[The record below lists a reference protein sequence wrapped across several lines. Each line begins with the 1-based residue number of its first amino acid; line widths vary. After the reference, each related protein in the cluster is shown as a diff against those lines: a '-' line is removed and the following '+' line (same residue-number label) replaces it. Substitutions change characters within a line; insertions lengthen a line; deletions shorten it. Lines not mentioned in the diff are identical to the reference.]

1 MPPIMSGLEH
11 RNVLVTGGSGGIGP
25 YIARALARE
34 GATVAL
40 TARSQSQLSEVA
52 VSLKDSRGQPLAISA
67 DLRVAEDRERLIETV
82 TRHHGRIDILV
93 NNAGLEFEGAFA
105 AQSPED
111 IASTIDVNLVAP
123 IALTRRVL
131 PSMLANGLGHIVNI
145 ASLGGKR
152 GVPYDAVYCAT
163 KAGLIEWSHALRLE
177 TADHGVG
184 VSVIC
189 PGYVTGAG
197 MFARFGMRP
206 PLSIGSCTPEQVANA
221 VVHAIQRN
229 RGEIIVNTMPLR
241 PLLALGALSPSLMD
255 WLLTRIGIVS
265 FQRRKVT
272 HSDHHSS

>member
-1 MPPIMSGLEH
+1 MPVNG
-11 RNVLVTGGSGGIGP
+11 
-25 YIARALARE
+25 Y
-34 GATVAL
+34 
-40 TARSQSQLSEVA
+40 
-52 VSLKDSRGQPLAISA
+52 
-67 DLRVAEDRERLIETV
+67 
-82 TRHHGRIDILV
+82 V
-93 NNAGLEFEGAFA
+93 NNAGVEFEGAFA
-105 AQSPED
+105 SQSQDD
-111 IASTIDVNLVAP
+111 IASAIEVNLVAP

-131 PSMLANGLGHIVNI
+131 PSMLASRLVHIVNI

-197 MFARFGMRP
+197 MFARIGMKP
-206 PLSIGSCTPEQVANA
+206 PLSMGSCTPEQVANA

-229 RGEIIVNTMPLR
+229 RGEIIVNATPVR
-241 PLLALGALSPSLMD
+241 PLLVLGALSPGLMD
-255 WLLTRIGIVS
+255 WLLIRMGIVG

-272 HSDHHSS
+272 HSDHGP

>member
-1 MPPIMSGLEH
+1 MKHIEH
-11 RNVLVTGGSGGIGP
+11 RNVLITGGSRGIGP
-25 YIARALARE
+25 YIARALAAE
-34 GATVAL
+34 GAKVVL
-40 TARSQSQLSEVA
+40 TARSQTQLAEVA
-52 VSLKDSRGQPLAISA
+52 ASLKETGGEPLAIAA
-67 DLRVAEDRERLIETV
+67 DLGVAEDRERLIDAV
-82 TRHHGRIDILV
+82 TKHYGCIDILV

-105 AQSPED
+105 TLSHDD
-111 IASTIDVNLVAP
+111 IDSTIEVSLVAP

-131 PSMLANGLGHIVNI
+131 PSMFSNRLGHIVNI

-163 KAGLIEWSHALRLE
+163 KAGLIEWSHAMRLE

-229 RGEIIVNTMPLR
+229 RGEMIVNAMPVR
-241 PLLALGALSPSLMD
+241 PLLALGALSPTLMD
-255 WLLTRIGIVS
+255 WLLTRMGIVG
-265 FQRRKVT
+265 FQRRKAM
-272 HSDHHSS
+272 HSDHGC